1 VRVKTLLLLLLTIG
15 CSGPYARYRDAVRDD
30 VDAAMVD
37 ASQMSARLN
46 RTVLHNRIPFDS
58 MDVVG
63 RAVRD
68 ASGTVWKRAMHFADV
83 TPPPD
88 LAQAHADLGVQL
100 MRLAAAL
107 EALGS
112 GFKRCGDLAPHSSR
126 GADQA
131 ATACQ
136 THLTAL
142 VPHVGVVG
150 EDLGGLRNRVQRA
163 LSSHGVLLKPM
174 ASP

>member
-1 VRVKTLLLLLLTIG
+1 VCVKTLLVLLLTIG
-15 CSGPYARYRDAVRDD
+15 CSSPYARYRDAVRDD

-46 RTVLHNRIPFDS
+46 RTVVHNRVPFDS
-58 MDVVG
+58 MEVVG

-68 ASGTVWKRAMHFADV
+68 ASGTVWRRAMHFADV

-112 GFKRCGDLAPHSSR
+112 GFKRCGDLATNSR

-136 THLTAL
+136 THLAAL
-142 VPHVGVVG
+142 VPHVGAVG
-150 EDLGGLRNRVQRA
+150 EDLGGVRNRVQRG
-163 LSSHGVLLKPM
+163 LSSHGVRLKPL

>member
-1 VRVKTLLLLLLTIG
+1 MRVKTPLVLLLAIG
-15 CSGPYARYRDAVRDD
+15 CSDPYVRYRDAVRDD
-30 VDAAMVD
+30 VDAAMID

-46 RTVLHNRIPFDS
+46 RTVVHNRIPFDS

-63 RAVRD
+63 GAVRD
-68 ASGTVWKRAMHFADV
+68 ASGKVWKRAMHFADV

-88 LAQAHADLGVQL
+88 LEQAHADLGIQL

-112 GFKRCGDLAPHSSR
+112 GFKRCGDLVPSASR

-131 ATACQ
+131 ATPCQ
-136 THLTAL
+136 THLAAL
-142 VPHVGVVG
+142 VPHVAVVG
-150 EDLGGLRNRVQRA
+150 EDLGGIRKRVQRA